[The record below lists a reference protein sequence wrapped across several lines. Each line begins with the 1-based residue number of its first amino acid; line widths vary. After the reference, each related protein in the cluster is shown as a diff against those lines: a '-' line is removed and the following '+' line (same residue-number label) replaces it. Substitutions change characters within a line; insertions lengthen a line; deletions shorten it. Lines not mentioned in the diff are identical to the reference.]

1 MVRGATP
8 DAERPGHGVPGKSNK
23 AVVIEE
29 TLSHLEMK
37 YGELIRIEDTYMIGD
52 TAYDMEGAE
61 MQGIHG
67 VGEPMVTAAGVHWKN
82 TEQKP

>member
-1 MVRGATP
+1 M
-8 DAERPGHGVPGKSNK
+8 
-23 AVVIEE
+23 VIEE

-67 VGEPMVTAAGVHWKN
+67 VGVTYGYGSRSALEEYGAEAIVN
-82 TEQKP
+82 SVDELYSYLSSLT